1 MFDVRHDM
9 SYGMMGCCSYDSAMS
24 SIRSMLGAY
33 KDEAF
38 EEIHLLLPSWAI
50 LSDKTEQE
58 YEIDFV
64 TPSKFVVPLFI
75 R

>member
-1 MFDVRHDM
+1 
-9 SYGMMGCCSYDSAMS
+9 
-24 SIRSMLGAY
+24 MLGAAY

-38 EEIHLLLPSWAI
+38 KEIHLLLPSFAI

-64 TPSKFVVPLFI
+64 TPAKFVVPVFI
-75 R
+75 S